1 MHPRYRGFTRYPLAA
16 ADSIMSDE
24 SRQAEV
30 NHLLT
35 VLDRY
40 PGMHVWVVGDLMLDE
55 YVMGAVERIS
65 PEAPVPVVRV
75 RDTEHRLGGAAN
87 VARQVATL
95 GGRVSLAGVI
105 GDDTA
110 GDDLLR
116 LCGIAN
122 IDTRAV
128 VRLPERRTTR
138 KLRVLGHSQ
147 QLLRLDW
154 EDAKPCPPQAT
165 VRMISALADGSTPD
179 AIILSD
185 YAKGVLTPE
194 TIAAIAALRG
204 TGPVVVD
211 PKHRDFARYRGATT
225 ITPNLRELEA
235 AAGQTLDVD
244 DTGAISAAARPLAQ
258 AAGLEAM
265 VVTLGDR
272 GMLVVPVQGHE
283 TVVPAIQRAVYDV
296 TGAGDTAISVL
307 ALSLAARASLLE
319 AAQLANAAAGISV
332 GQIGA
337 VAVDAGSIRDA
348 LAARPDGKI
357 LTREDLV
364 TRASTWRMA
373 GKRIVLTNGCF
384 DLLHAGHLS
393 LLSQAAKLGDILVL
407 AINSDASV
415 RRLKGPERP
424 LVPQEDRA
432 AVLAALGFVDAV
444 TIFDEDT
451 PLEVLQ
457 SVRPHVL
464 VKGGDYQ
471 LDQVVGREFIEAT
484 GGRVA
489 LVPLTPE
496 KSTTA
501 LVERIRSGGKTR

>member
-1 MHPRYRGFTRYPLAA
+1 
-16 ADSIMSDE
+16 MSDE
-24 SRQAEV
+24 SRLAEV
-30 NHLLT
+30 SHLLG

-40 PGMHVWVVGDLMLDE
+40 SGMHVWVVGDLMLDE

-87 VARQVATL
+87 VARQVAAL
-95 GGRVSLAGVI
+95 GAKVSLAGVI
-105 GDDTA
+105 GEDAT
-110 GDDLLR
+110 GDDFLR
-116 LCGIAN
+116 LCAASN

-128 VRLPERRTTR
+128 IRLPERRTTR

-154 EDAKPCPPQAT
+154 EDVKPCAPQAT
-165 VRMISALADGSTPD
+165 VRMVSKLADGSTPD

-194 TIAAIAALRG
+194 TITAITALRG
-204 TGPVVVD
+204 VGPVVVD
-211 PKHRDFARYRGATT
+211 PKHRDFTRYRGATT
-225 ITPNLRELEA
+225 ITPNLRELEV

-244 DTGAISAAARPLAQ
+244 DAAAIAAAARPLAH
-258 AAGLEAM
+258 AAGMEAM

-272 GMLVVPVQGHE
+272 GMLVVPVQGHA
-283 TVVPAIQRAVYDV
+283 TAVPATQRAVYDV

-307 ALSLAARASLLE
+307 TLSLAVHASLLE
-319 AAQLANAAAGISV
+319 SAQLANAAAGISV

-337 VAVDAGSIRDA
+337 VAVDAASIRDA
-348 LAARPDGKI
+348 LSARPDGKI
-357 LTREDLV
+357 LTREDLI
-364 TRASTWRMA
+364 TRAATWRMA
-373 GKRIVLTNGCF
+373 GKRIVFTNGCF

-457 SVRPHVL
+457 SIRPHIL
-464 VKGGDYQ
+464 VKGGDYR
-471 LDQVVGREFIEAT
+471 LDQVVGRELLEAT
-484 GGRVA
+484 GGRVV

-501 LVERIRSGGKTR
+501 LVERIRSGGKVS

>member
-1 MHPRYRGFTRYPLAA
+1 MSHGGHISESSSLLA
-16 ADSIMSDE
+16 ILE
-24 SRQAEV
+24 
-30 NHLLT
+30 
-35 VLDRY
+35 RY

-87 VARQVATL
+87 VARQVAAL
-95 GGRVSLAGVI
+95 GASVSLAGVI
-105 GDDTA
+105 GDDAT
-110 GDDLLR
+110 GEDFLR
-116 LCGIAN
+116 LCAVSN

-128 VRLPERRTTR
+128 IRLAERRTTR

-154 EDAKPCPPQAT
+154 EDAKPCAPQTT
-165 VRMISALADGSTPD
+165 VRMVSKLADGPRPD

-194 TIAAIAALRG
+194 SIASVIALRG
-204 TGPVVVD
+204 DAPVVVD
-211 PKHRDFARYRGATT
+211 PKHRDFTRYRGATT

-235 AAGQTLDVD
+235 AAGLTLDVE
-244 DTGAISAAARPLAQ
+244 DTRAIAAAARPLAQ
-258 AAGLEAM
+258 AAGLDAM

-272 GMLVVPVQGHE
+272 GMLVVPVQGQD
-283 TVVPAIQRAVYDV
+283 TAVPAIQRAVYDV

-319 AAQLANAAAGISV
+319 AAQLANAAAGVSV

-337 VAVDAGSIRDA
+337 VAVEATSIRDA
-348 LAARPDGKI
+348 LAARPDNKV
-357 LTREDLV
+357 LARDDLV
-364 TRASTWRMA
+364 ARAATWRMA
-373 GKRIVLTNGCF
+373 GKRIVFTNGCF

-464 VKGGDYQ
+464 VKGGDYR
-471 LDQVVGREFIEAT
+471 LDQVVGRELMEAT
-484 GGRVA
+484 GGRVV

-501 LVERIRSGGKTR
+501 LVERIRSGAKPS